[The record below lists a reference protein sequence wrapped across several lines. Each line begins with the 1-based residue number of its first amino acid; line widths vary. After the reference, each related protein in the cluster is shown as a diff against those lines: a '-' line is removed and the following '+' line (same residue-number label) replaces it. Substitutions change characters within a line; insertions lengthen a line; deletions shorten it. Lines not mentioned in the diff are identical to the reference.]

1 MMPPFRPGSARR
13 AVMQRLVLAG
23 LFLGCAL
30 SACSSDPDPAGPPA
44 SSIFVVPA
52 SLDALAGP
60 TFFDH
65 PFPSDV
71 RRASD
76 GSARFDGYPN
86 PFEVRLL
93 GEYVQSTKG
102 LLDGFSPV
110 SAIYLRFTAPIDTST
125 LPADPPATLASDASV
140 QIVDVDDASPER
152 GKRRLAQLR
161 FQKGEAVYI
170 PADTLAV
177 MPMIGAPLRPRTK
190 YAVVVTNRAKAE
202 GGGAIR
208 PSDDLAEV
216 IGLREATERTRA
228 VRDLYAPALAQLAA
242 AGIAKESIAHLAVFT
257 TNDPTKETYALTDD
271 AIQTPAP
278 TARDFVKKDDNA
290 DFVVYEGVYGPTPL
304 YQAGTAP
311 FAKPADGGG
320 LVFENGKP
328 VRQGTVDL
336 RFALAVPDAQKCP
349 LPPGGYPVVLYAH
362 GTGGDYRS
370 FVGDG
375 TARALARDCLAS
387 MGIDQVLHGTRP
399 GAPPEDDPNHDSKIE
414 LYFFNFENP
423 IAARSHNRQAAVDVV
438 QQARLFTESKV
449 KVPAAVSK
457 TGADIAFDGS
467 RVLFFGHS
475 QGGLNGPLFLAAS
488 DLARGGVLSGAG
500 SIFGIALLNKTKPV
514 DIPAAVRFLAKLGGE
529 DASKELDLF
538 HPIITLAQ
546 SVIDVADPI
555 NYGGHIIREPRPG
568 FAPKSI
574 YQTEG
579 IAPDGTG
586 DTYAPPKGIETL
598 GIAIG
603 LPRLAPGVREI
614 EEAKWAGLSDVTLP
628 AEGLRGNLAGG
639 RATGVLAQFAPPAGR
654 DGHFVVFNV
663 AAAQTQAARFC
674 QALAEDPVGRVTAP

>member
-1 MMPPFRPGSARR
+1 
-13 AVMQRLVLAG
+13 MQRLVLAG
-23 LFLGCAL
+23 LFVGCAL
-30 SACSSDPDPAGPPA
+30 SACSSDPAPASGPPA

-71 RRASD
+71 RRESD
-76 GSARFDGYPN
+76 GTARFAGYPN
-86 PFEVRLL
+86 PFEVKLL
-93 GEYVQSTKG
+93 AEYVNSTKG
-102 LLDGFSPV
+102 LFKGFSPV

-125 LPADPPATLASDASV
+125 LPADPPATLANDAPV

-161 FQKGEAVYI
+161 FQKAEAIYI
-170 PADTLAV
+170 PSGTLMV
-177 MPMIGAPLRPRTK
+177 MPMIGAPLRPKTK
-190 YAVVVTNRAKAE
+190 YAVVVTHRVKAE
-202 GGGAIR
+202 GGAEIA

-216 IGLREATERTRA
+216 IGLRDASDRTRA
-228 VRDLYAPALAQLAA
+228 ARDLYGPAVAQLAA
-242 AGIAKESIAHLAVFT
+242 AGVQKEDIAHLAVFT
-257 TNDPTKETYALTDD
+257 TEDPTEETYALADD
-271 AIQTPAP
+271 AMQTPAP
-278 TARDFVKKDDNA
+278 TAHDFVKKDDNA
-290 DFVVYEGVYGPTPL
+290 DFAVYEGVYGPTPL

-320 LVFENGKP
+320 LVFDGGKP
-328 VRQGTVDL
+328 KQQGSVDL
-336 RFALAVPDAQKCP
+336 RFALAVPDAQRCP
-349 LPPGGYPVVLYAH
+349 APADGYPIVLYAH

-375 TARALARDCLAS
+375 TARALAQKCLAS

-423 IAARSHNRQAAVDVV
+423 IAARTHNRQAAVDVV
-438 QQARLFTESKV
+438 QQARLFTESKA

-488 DLARGGVLSGAG
+488 KLARGGVLSGAG
-500 SIFGIALLNKTKPV
+500 SIFGIALLQKTKPV
-514 DIPAAVRFLAKLGGE
+514 DIPAALRFLAKLGGE
-529 DASKELDLF
+529 DESKELDLF

-546 SVIDVADPI
+546 SMIDVADPI
-555 NYGGHIIREPRPG
+555 NYGLHIVREPRAG

-598 GIAIG
+598 GISIG
-603 LPRLAPGVREI
+603 LPRLAPGVRPI
-614 EEAKWAGLSDVTLP
+614 EEAAWAGLADVALP
-628 AEGLRGNLAGG
+628 ADGLSGNLAGG

-663 AAAQTQAARFC
+663 AAAQSQAARFC
-674 QALAEDPVGRVTAP
+674 QSLAQDPVGRVTP